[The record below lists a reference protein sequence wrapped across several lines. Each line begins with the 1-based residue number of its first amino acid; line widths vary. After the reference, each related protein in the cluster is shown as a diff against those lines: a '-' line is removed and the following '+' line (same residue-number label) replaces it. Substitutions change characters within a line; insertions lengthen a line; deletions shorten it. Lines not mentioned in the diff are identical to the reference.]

1 MSEGGSEKAP
11 DDPLGSAYQALKGDD
26 PLIQNVKQHIWRR
39 LWVRDNVE
47 AWITSTDLPALSKYL
62 HRALPQ
68 GDVELLEEI
77 KMVAENFSN
86 SPHAFFII
94 GLVNERLER
103 CHSMNVDLV
112 NQQST
117 VTSSSFA
124 SSEVLKMRQTAAK
137 TRENY
142 NGQLC
147 AGVKRFG
154 GDWLAGTPDLPGE
167 TTLLPPKTHCQLE
180 VWMQPERPDG
190 AWSDK
195 LLIETGREEDWVNF
209 SFEVDCATLHFP
221 YGRKS
226 LRFHRRK
233 KSDSVIFDFVT
244 PKNKGEHLLY
254 VHAFQDPALVKSLLV
269 ILKVAAPG
277 HGIAPH

>member
-1 MSEGGSEKAP
+1 MSEGGDQKAP

-26 PLIQNVKQHIWRR
+26 PLIQSAKQHIWRR

-47 AWITSTDLPALSKYL
+47 AWITCADMPALSKYL

-77 KMVAENFSN
+77 KMVAGKFSN
-86 SPHAFFII
+86 SPYAFFII

-103 CHSMNVDLV
+103 CHSRNADPAS
-112 NQQST
+112 QQSA
-117 VTSSSFA
+117 VTRSPFTSL
-124 SSEVLKMRQTAAK
+124 EVFKTGRTPAK
-137 TRENY
+137 NRENY

-167 TTLLPPKTHCQLE
+167 TTSLPPKTHCQLE
-180 VWMQPERPDG
+180 VWMQPERPEG

-195 LLIETGREEDWVNF
+195 LLIETGLEEDIVNF

-226 LRFHRRK
+226 LRFHRRV
-233 KSDSVIFDFVT
+233 KSDSVIFDFFT
-244 PKNKGEHLLY
+244 PKNKSEHLLY
-254 VHAFQDPALVKSLLV
+254 VHVFQDPALVKSLLV
-269 ILKVAAPG
+269 ILKVAVSG